1 MKQYSFAA
9 ESLDEEIVLKI
20 SDNVAVGGGGGPV
33 GTREID
39 GLESLTNGLIVELT
53 SASERRGKAY
63 M

>member
-9 ESLDEEIVLKI
+9 ESLDEEIILKI
-20 SDNVAVGGGGGPV
+20 SDNVAVGGRGGPV

-39 GLESLTNGLIVELT
+39 GLKGLTNGLIVELT
-53 SASERRGKAY
+53 SVSERRGKAY